1 MGVGGEPGQ
10 TIQVGARSDLKHEGK
25 YLGQISLE
33 QMVAANIRFLKTN
46 WHD

>member
-25 YLGQISLE
+25 YLGQISL
-33 QMVAANIRFLKTN
+33 KTRTN
-46 WHD
+46 GCSQHLFSQN